1 MIKMKNRRYIFRT
14 LTGLA
19 LSLVLLSC
27 AKEEDAASDFS
38 KGVPAVMDVTV
49 IDMEQSETRRNVDQT
64 TDHWT
69 TKSFSVNDRIGL
81 MATGGMVSPEGGS
94 SWIKNAY
101 MEYFQATGSSN
112 YRFRNDDL
120 LINTSMMSGKV
131 GRYVYFPYT
140 DEMPVPKFEGND
152 SPASDGSYI
161 RYFANPNP
169 NLGPNDKG
177 QLDDDFKGKKGLRL
191 RVDHDNDPSTPDRC
205 VDYMYISNISLS
217 NGALS
222 GGFYHGF
229 CELII
234 LRGTGFETPPAGRD
248 EIAVVLDYGYTR
260 LTLNLHLDYA
270 TGQYSWIPRLW
281 PNSWSSWK
289 ADDDSPAGG
298 PKKVDGLTEE
308 EAKRWVA
315 WSGEKYIA
323 KNEDGT
329 PSPRDAWYVILPTAH
344 SYSHTV
350 ADYIEIYNNQGDLC
364 KVSNFDL
371 YVNATTGV
379 GDKQMRPGKR
389 FAVEVMMTE
398 LGATARPVEIADWS
412 DDDGYDSDGNKNNV
426 TDIRTV
432 GIKDANVLAE
442 WAGKYNQFIMRIN
455 SGSFLRPKD
464 KAELDEISK
473 TVDLTPYGD
482 YNFADGRWQFYITDN
497 IDLTNQAIGV
507 TELQDLIE
515 GASRVTNYSISNLHN
530 TWFGKISANG
540 EVSGLDFDNLYV
552 RSYPGEG
559 GKAGVLTNELAG
571 GTIAGCNI
579 TAGTLIGNSGS
590 VGMLAGQVSGGTIE
604 NCSVS
609 GAVIGTTFGSATY
622 PAGLFGSEPTG
633 SFTYRNNSA
642 AGLIAKS
649 N

>member
-27 AKEEDAASDFS
+27 AKEEDAAPDFS

-49 IDMEQSETRRNVDQT
+49 IDMEQSETRSNVDQT

-81 MATGGMVSPEGGS
+81 MATGGMVNPEGGS

-101 MEYFQATGSSN
+101 MEYFQSTGSSN

-140 DEMPVPKFEGND
+140 DEMPVPKFDPNKKPNSGDNT
-152 SPASDGSYI
+152 Y
-161 RYFANPNP
+161 YFADPH
-169 NLGPNDKG
+169 DAST
-177 QLDDDFKGKKGLRL
+177 LDQAGKGLRL

-248 EIAVVLDYGYTR
+248 EIAVVLDYGCTR
-260 LTLNLHLDYA
+260 LTLSLFLDYA
-270 TGQYSWIPRLW
+270 TGQFYWRPALW
-281 PNSWSSWK
+281 PRTHANWTAWT
-289 ADDDSPAGG
+289 ADDGSSTDDAN
-298 PKKVDGLTEE
+298 KKVDGLTEE

-329 PSPRDAWYVILPTAH
+329 PSPRDAWYVILPSAH

-371 YVNATTGV
+371 YVDSTTGV

-442 WAGKYNQFIMRIN
+442 WAGKYNDFITRIN
-455 SGSFLRPKD
+455 NSAFTRPKD

-473 TVDLTPYGD
+473 AVDLTPYGD

-530 TWFGKISANG
+530 TWFGKISAKG

-559 GKAGVLTNELAG
+559 GTAGVLTNELAG